1 VIQERRFWVDSYP
14 HLRRVAEEL
23 GKLAFGTGD
32 VIEIVVRPAWR
43 DKTPD
48 QRKLFHAICTDIGL
62 EVGLTPGQVK
72 AAIKEDF
79 YGTDEF
85 FVGNRK
91 YRGVQSSEESD
102 REEYSRLI
110 DFAYQWAAEREV
122 LIRDWRRG
130 PTKGKEG
137 DG

>member
-1 VIQERRFWVDSYP
+1 MIQERRFWVDSYP

-43 DKTPD
+43 DKTP
-48 QRKLFHAICTDIGL
+48 
-62 EVGLTPGQVK
+62 GLTPGQVK